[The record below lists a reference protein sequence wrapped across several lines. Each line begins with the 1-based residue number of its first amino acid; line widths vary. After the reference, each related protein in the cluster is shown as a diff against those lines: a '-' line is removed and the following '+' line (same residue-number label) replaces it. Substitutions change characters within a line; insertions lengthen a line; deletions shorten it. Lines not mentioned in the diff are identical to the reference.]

1 MANCELSIGFDLDC
15 KDSVGGVKKIVLAL
29 WDSVNLDTVTIDSH
43 EIVTAL
49 PEGTDLYTYELPTQT
64 ASFEETINF
73 NRDAGTIFY
82 TQTVNIMIQKISAE
96 RRLELQS
103 VATAR
108 VVVFVNDA
116 NNNWWA
122 VGLDNGADLSTAT
135 GGTGTVFG
143 DAHGYTL
150 AFVQESVKRAY
161 SLSDSPSAIIAD

>member
-15 KDSVGGVKKIVLAL
+15 KDGVGGVKRIVLTE
-29 WDSVNLDTVTIDSH
+29 WSVDFPQDITLDASEVI
-43 EIVTAL
+43 TAL
-49 PEGTDLYTYELPTQT
+49 PPTTDLYYYELPTQT

-82 TQTVNIMIQKISAE
+82 TQTVNVMLQKLSSAK
-96 RRLELQS
+96 RLELQS
-103 VATAR
+103 VATTR

-116 NNNWWA
+116 NDNWWA
-122 VGLDNGADLSTAT
+122 VGVENGADLSTAT

-150 AFVQESVKRAY
+150 AFTQESVKRAY
-161 SLSDSPSAIIAD
+161 KLNGAPSTLID

>member
-15 KDSVGGVKKIVLAL
+15 KNEVGGVKKIILTD
-29 WDSVNLDTVTIDSH
+29 WNTVNVNSVTIDAS

-49 PEGTDLYTYELPTQT
+49 PSATDLYTYELPTQT

-82 TQTVNIMIQKISAE
+82 TQTVNVMLQKLSSAK
-96 RRLELQS
+96 RLELQS
-103 VATAR
+103 VATTR

-116 NNNWWA
+116 NDNWWA
-122 VGLDNGADLSTAT
+122 VGLENGADLSTAT
-135 GGTGTVFG
+135 GATGTVFG

-150 AFVQESVKRAY
+150 AFTQESVKRAY
-161 SLSDSPSAIIAD
+161 KLSNAPYTIID